1 VTSNACL
8 SPHRYIS
15 ESTEVT
21 ATSQYKHVVTDRVKF
36 QHFVAVL
43 NIFFFKSR
51 QWLST
56 TNVNISNKVS
66 FNVSIG
72 I

>member
-1 VTSNACL
+1 VTNNLYL
-8 SPHRYIS
+8 SLHRYIAG
-15 ESTEVT
+15 STEVT
-21 ATSQYKHVVTDRVKF
+21 ATLQYKHVVTDRVKF
-36 QHFVAVL
+36 QHFVDVL
-43 NIFFFKSR
+43 NILFKNR

-56 TNVNISNKVS
+56 TNENISNKVS